1 MKNFNG
7 FLREVN
13 KIMFKKTTIKTNVKL
28 LVILSMILTILLM
41 ILSGCSSKTTTQDLL
56 ETSSKAVT
64 SIDVSELIGK
74 PIKIAIEK
82 FGEYDD
88 SYDNLGNPICRFS
101 DGLVMTNANDLI
113 SSITVDYSKISS
125 KTKYNYKGINGN
137 STKSDVIKI
146 LGEPPKLRFTTDSY
160 SRYPIDDNEFSV
172 TYSGDELVERF
183 TFEMDT

>member
-41 ILSGCSSKTTTQDLL
+41 ILSGCSSKSTTQDLL

-101 DGLVMTNANDLI
+101 DGLC
-113 SSITVDYSKISS
+113 
-125 KTKYNYKGINGN
+125 
-137 STKSDVIKI
+137 
-146 LGEPPKLRFTTDSY
+146 
-160 SRYPIDDNEFSV
+160 DD
-172 TYSGDELVERF
+172 
-183 TFEMDT
+183 